1 MFVDIYRIINGLYCT
16 NDLVE
21 QIEFKD
27 PTFPT
32 EILEFCNR
40 HNVMISD
47 KNEDILICRE
57 TKQPKYFIK

>member
-1 MFVDIYRIINGLYCT
+1 MVDVYRIINGTYIT
-16 NDLVE
+16 RDLVA

-32 EILEFCNR
+32 ELLEFCNEY
-40 HNVMISD
+40 NVMISEV
-47 KNEDILICRE
+47 NEDVLICRE

>member
-1 MFVDIYRIINGLYCT
+1 MFVDVYRIINGLYRT

-27 PTFPT
+27 PLFQV
-32 EILEFCNR
+32 ELLEFCNR

-47 KNEDILICRE
+47 KNEDVLVCRD